1 MYDVIVIG
9 GGPAGMLAAG
19 TAAGRG
25 KSTLLLE
32 KNEKLGKKLYITGKG
47 RCNLTSACD
56 CEEFLTHVPRN
67 PRFLYSALYAFPPEA
82 LCEMIEALGVPLKVE
97 RGRRVFPVSDK
108 ASDIIR
114 ALTQYLSKEGAQVRL
129 NAPIAKIERV
139 NQGFL
144 VCAGEEQY
152 NAGSVILATGGL
164 SYPATGSTGEGMRFA
179 VNLGHTLVPCR
190 PALTS
195 LRLEENKLSAP
206 AGVSLKNVEL
216 CARVKGRELFRERGE
231 MLFTHTGISGPLV
244 LTLSSILDKPAQ
256 SEVYI
261 DLKPALS
268 MEELDERIIEE
279 LKGASGRLLRNSLS
293 GLLISALREP
303 VLARAGISGDI
314 LANQLNKE
322 KRRAL
327 AGALKRFEL
336 KCSGWGGFDEAVI
349 TRGGINIKEVNP
361 QSMQSRLVP
370 GLYFAG
376 EILDVDAFT
385 GGYNLQIAFSTGRLA
400 GQSV

>member
-47 RCNLTSACD
+47 RCNLTNACD

-179 VNLGHTLVPCR
+179 VSLGHTLVPCR

-195 LRLEENKLSAP
+195 LRLEGK
-206 AGVSLKNVEL
+206 
-216 CARVKGRELFRERGE
+216 
-231 MLFTHTGISGPLV
+231 
-244 LTLSSILDKPAQ
+244 
-256 SEVYI
+256 
-261 DLKPALS
+261 ALS
-268 MEELDERIIEE
+268 
-279 LKGASGRLLRNSLS
+279 
-293 GLLISALREP
+293 
-303 VLARAGISGDI
+303 
-314 LANQLNKE
+314 
-322 KRRAL
+322 AL
-327 AGALKRFEL
+327 AGVCLVSSAQDHEL
-336 KCSGWGGFDEAVI
+336 KKCAAL
-349 TRGGINIKEVNP
+349 RA
-361 QSMQSRLVP
+361 R
-370 GLYFAG
+370 
-376 EILDVDAFT
+376 
-385 GGYNLQIAFSTGRLA
+385 
-400 GQSV
+400 

>member
-1 MYDVIVIG
+1 
-9 GGPAGMLAAG
+9 
-19 TAAGRG
+19 
-25 KSTLLLE
+25 
-32 KNEKLGKKLYITGKG
+32 
-47 RCNLTSACD
+47 
-56 CEEFLTHVPRN
+56 
-67 PRFLYSALYAFPPEA
+67 
-82 LCEMIEALGVPLKVE
+82 
-97 RGRRVFPVSDK
+97 
-108 ASDIIR
+108 
-114 ALTQYLSKEGAQVRL
+114 
-129 NAPIAKIERV
+129 
-139 NQGFL
+139 
-144 VCAGEEQY
+144 
-152 NAGSVILATGGL
+152 
-164 SYPATGSTGEGMRFA
+164 
-179 VNLGHTLVPCR
+179 
-190 PALTS
+190 
-195 LRLEENKLSAP
+195 
-206 AGVSLKNVEL
+206 
-216 CARVKGRELFRERGE
+216 

-244 LTLSSILDKPAQ
+244 LTLSSILEKPAQ